1 MERAAS
7 LGHSITENM
16 FARVR
21 VPGKMCV
28 SSRALHFHLW
38 VTGSGC
44 AGSGK
49 AVVRSLC
56 RIALVSEA
64 SVHAYAWKCHHA
76 CVFTE
81 ANVQGT
87 ERTPAFQTGLWLRL
101 PEGPPVCLPGNR
113 QHRLGD
119 VYIDAKARSAGP
131 PHPHIC
137 IHTLLQRSAIMLI
150 ATSSKTSNTD
160 RTGNSS
166 QLCFRQLWEF
176 REKTTHCTNQC
187 CGFIDY
193 IFYFFLSQMLG
204 REKNPIPPWL
214 KHRLIPPWTFLA
226 QCVFVYQNVSQ
237 DWLADLN
244 GDGGWHQ
251 WTQSSIK
258 HAQENKT
265 PQYKLVLKIVMS
277 NVKTKKQWCLPYI
290 EDADCVFKD
299 ELTFKITWWPFWD
312 DKYKY

>member
-113 QHRLGD
+113 QHIWRRD

-176 REKTTHCTNQC
+176 REKTTHSTNQC

-204 REKNPIPPWL
+204 REKTQFHHDWSTDWYHHGPSWL
-214 KHRLIPPWTFLA
+214 SVCLCTRMYLKT
-226 QCVFVYQNVSQ
+226 
-237 DWLADLN
+237 DWL
-244 GDGGWHQ
+244 
-251 WTQSSIK
+251 T
-258 HAQENKT
+258 
-265 PQYKLVLKIVMS
+265 
-277 NVKTKKQWCLPYI
+277 
-290 EDADCVFKD
+290 
-299 ELTFKITWWPFWD
+299 
-312 DKYKY
+312 